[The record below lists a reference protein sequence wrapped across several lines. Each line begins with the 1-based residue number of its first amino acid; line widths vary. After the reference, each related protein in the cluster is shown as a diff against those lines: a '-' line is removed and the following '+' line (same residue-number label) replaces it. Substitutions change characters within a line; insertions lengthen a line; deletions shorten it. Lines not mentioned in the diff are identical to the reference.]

1 MLGWLFGRR
10 KREGWKAA
18 PCLAG
23 LDAADL
29 RRLEPHVSERRL
41 RAGEVLVAEGDPA
54 AELFL
59 VTEGEVDVVRAGD
72 GGDVALG
79 RLGAGDI
86 AGEVALF
93 DRGPRSATL
102 RARTDALVHA
112 IPFACLDGSKGGL
125 SAEARLRVLSRVG
138 VELAGRV
145 RAGGE
150 ASELAHRTGAAMG
163 DLLVSVLTLQCIYAI
178 TLTALPFLSG
188 LLPSS
193 TTYVSIPL
201 QLVFGI
207 AGIAF
212 IVRTGLPLRMFGIGL
227 RGLASSIALSVAV
240 TVPFLGVV
248 TAVKWI
254 VLRAKGGVGPVIEH
268 TDLAAVASDP
278 RTQTLFAVYA
288 VSCVV
293 QELIVR
299 SALQSSLH
307 LFLVG
312 KQARLRAIGVCAL
325 VFATNHLHMSALF
338 AAVVLLPGILWG
350 WMFARRRNL
359 AGVILSHVVVGAYVF
374 FVLGVNVG

>member
-1 MLGWLFGRR
+1 M
-10 KREGWKAA
+10 A
-18 PCLAG
+18 PRQL
-23 LDAADL
+23 
-29 RRLEPHVSERRL
+29 H
-41 RAGEVLVAEGDPA
+41 AGEVLVSEGDPA

-59 VTEGEVDVVRAGD
+59 LTEGELEVFRAGKD
-72 GGDVALG
+72 GDVALG
-79 RLGAGDI
+79 RLEAGDI

-93 DRGPRSATL
+93 DRGPRSATV
-102 RARTDALVHA
+102 RARTDAVVFA
-112 IPFACLDGSKGGL
+112 VPFACLDGSKGGL
-125 SAEARLRVLSRVG
+125 SADARLRVLSRVG
-138 VELAGRV
+138 VELAARV

-150 ASELAHRTGAAMG
+150 ASALAHRTGAAMG
-163 DLLVSVLTLQCIYAI
+163 DLLVSVMTLQCIYAI
-178 TLTALPFLSG
+178 TLTAMPFLSG

-207 AGIAF
+207 AGMAF
-212 IVRTGLPLRMFGIGL
+212 IMRTRLPLRLFGLGL

-254 VLRAKGGVGPVIEH
+254 VLRAKGGAGPVIESP
-268 TDLAAVASDP
+268 DLARVASDP
-278 RTQTLFAVYA
+278 RIQTLFAVYV
-288 VSCVV
+288 VSCIV

-307 LFLVG
+307 LFLAG
-312 KQARLRAIGVCAL
+312 KQARTRAIAVCAL

-338 AAVVLLPGILWG
+338 AAVALLPGLLWG
-350 WMFARRRNL
+350 WMFARRRNVV
-359 AGVILSHVVVGAYVF
+359 GVILSHVVVGAYVF